1 MTTKDKDLD
10 IPINRSA
17 ADARAAQAGAGA
29 GTSTRETTAFE
40 GSHKQTADTNVE
52 EQLAGQTGAQGA
64 SDRFFSDLQRTNA
77 KRTYDQAQSLDLAQQ
92 TGSADFRLN
101 MQNLMVQATQNA
113 VETANMISKQAVA
126 HRDIAIN
133 SQWTID
139 KEAFEAAVA
148 AAVAKTVNK
157 D

>member
-1 MTTKDKDLD
+1 MTTEDKDLD
-10 IPINRSA
+10 IPVNRSA
-17 ADARAAQAGAGA
+17 SDARATQATAGSGAA
-29 GTSTRETTAFE
+29 ARETTSFE

-64 SDRFFSDLQRTNA
+64 SDRFFSDVNRLNA

-113 VETANMISKQAVA
+113 VETANMIGKQAVA

-133 SQWTID
+133 SQWTTD

-148 AAVAKTVNK
+148 AYFAKVTSK

>member
-1 MTTKDKDLD
+1 MTTEDKDLD
-10 IPINRSA
+10 IPINRAA
-17 ADARAAQAGAGA
+17 ADARQAGAGA

-64 SDRFFSDLQRTNA
+64 SDRFFGDLNRLNA
-77 KRTYDQAQSLDLAQQ
+77 KRTYDQTQSVDLAQLQ
-92 TGSADFRLN
+92 GTSDFRFN

-113 VETANMISKQAVA
+113 IETANMISKQAVA

-148 AAVAKTVNK
+148 AAVAKTVNS
-157 D
+157 